1 MKIVIAG
8 AGRIGGTVAAVLS
21 EEGHDITLIDDDPE
35 TIQNAS
41 NTMDL
46 ICLEGDAADP
56 EALREAGGQNAGL
69 VLAATEK
76 DEVNMVCGIAAR
88 KLGAEHVIA
97 RIRDPRYIHQ
107 MEFLR
112 DVLGLSQ
119 IVNPEY
125 ECAKEISRI
134 LRFPGAARVDS
145 FSKGSVEIVEHKIP
159 GNGVLDGVALKEM
172 QNIIG
177 DKVLI
182 ALVER
187 DGNALIPNGN
197 TVLKA
202 GDRLSITGESKD
214 LRRFF
219 VRIGQYKKPVKRVMI
234 IGGSRITVYL
244 AKLLQENGIE
254 VTVIERDREKCEELC
269 DAIPDAHIV
278 CGDATHGDV
287 LLEDGITT
295 ADGFVSLTGDDGDNI
310 ITSLYARRCQ
320 VGKVITKVN
329 SDHFADILVNTGL
342 ESIVSPKKL
351 VAEQLARYVRALS
364 NSSGSSMET
373 LYRLVDGKVEVLEFC
388 VQEDSKCIRTPLRE
402 LRLRQNVLISAII
415 RGRKSVIPNG
425 NTIILPG
432 DHAIIVTTDRHL
444 RSLEDILDRRS

>member
-21 EEGHDITLIDDDPE
+21 EEGHDITLIDQDPE
-35 TIQNAS
+35 TIRLAS
-41 NTMDL
+41 NTMDI

-56 EALREAGGQNAGL
+56 EALREAGVETAGL

-76 DEVNMVCGIAAR
+76 DEVNMVCGIASR

-97 RIRDPRYIHQ
+97 RIRDPRYLHQ
-107 MEFLR
+107 TEFLR

-159 GNGVLDGVALKEM
+159 VNGVLDGVALKDM
-172 QNIIG
+172 QAIIG

-187 DGNALIPNGN
+187 GGNALIPNGN

-202 GDRLSITGESKD
+202 GDRLSITGEPKE

-219 VRIGQYKKPVKRVMI
+219 IRIGQYKKPVKRVMI

-244 AKLLQENGIE
+244 SKLLQENGMD

-269 DAIPDAHIV
+269 DLIPDAHIV
-278 CGDATHGDV
+278 CGDATHSDV
-287 LLEDGITT
+287 LQEDGIST

-310 ITSLYARRCQ
+310 ITSLYARRCR

-329 SDHFADILVNTGL
+329 SDHFTDILVNTGL
-342 ESIVSPKKL
+342 ESIVSPKKI

-364 NSSGSSMET
+364 DSSGSSMET

-388 VQEDSKCIRTPLRE
+388 VQKDSSCIRTTLRE
-402 LRLRQNVLISAII
+402 LKLRPNVLISAII
-415 RGRKSVIPNG
+415 RGKKSIIPNG
-425 NTIILPG
+425 NTEILPG
-432 DHAIIVTTDRHL
+432 DHIIVVTTDRHL
-444 RSLEDILDRRS
+444 RCLEDILDKRA